1 MKEYYY
7 LHEFVEGIFDEDGT
21 IESVEFTLRFERK
34 QVTGCKDEYGLPE
47 LYYEIDREEMG
58 IEWERDVYTE
68 KENAIIE
75 AFVKENKTYLIEKPI

>member
-34 QVTGCKDEYGLPE
+34 QVTGTTDEYGLPE
-47 LYYEIDREEMG
+47 LYYEIDRDGVE
-58 IEWERDVYTE
+58 IEWERDFYSE
-68 KENAIIE
+68 SENAIIQ
-75 AFVKENKTYLIEKPI
+75 AFVKENKTYLTEKPI